1 MSRRKPPLSTVEEQ
15 ELELLLNDPTTVEVI
30 KSEATLS
37 HKITL
42 IQKYFEKTEDR
53 KYASIEEVL
62 LERLKF
68 VQFATKDRHDRHSF
82 AWQYMSDIE
91 AAYTTILD
99 RKEDNHNK
107 ILEAINTLH
116 KFIKNGAIKTLLR
129 LSNFNNTPTTDK
141 IKDTLTTYDIRL
153 QGHIRESLKQITTS
167 TKNKEDGYQITKF
180 TKHIYKIINK
190 ILITPVTTTG
200 KGLGET
206 KPLNTDNH

>member
-15 ELELLLNDPTTVEVI
+15 ELESLLNDPTTVEAI

-42 IQKYFEKTEDR
+42 IQRYFEKTADR
-53 KYASIEEVL
+53 KYTSIEEVL

-82 AWQYMSDIE
+82 SWQYMSDIE

-129 LSNFNNTPTTDK
+129 LSNFKSTPTTDK

-153 QGHIRESLKQITTS
+153 QSYIRESLKQTTTT
-167 TKNKEDGYQITKF
+167 TKNKEDGY
-180 TKHIYKIINK
+180 
-190 ILITPVTTTG
+190 
-200 KGLGET
+200 
-206 KPLNTDNH
+206 